1 MSLSRSYFFF
11 SPFFDEPTGCA
22 LFAFFPCV
30 IRMPVVGCAPL
41 ALLPRV
47 VRAPVLGRA
56 YSVTPTFFHAGL
68 YKILRKPKDESP
80 KYFARRANHF
90 QDAKGKKNLSWLE
103 SAVLRTE
110 NGAWRIHFFHS
121 TRVPSE

>member
-1 MSLSRSYFFF
+1 
-11 SPFFDEPTGCA
+11 
-22 LFAFFPCV
+22 
-30 IRMPVVGCAPL
+30 MPVVGCAPL

-56 YSVTPTFFHAGL
+56 YSATPTFFHAGL

-80 KYFARRANHF
+80 KYFARRANHL
-90 QDAKGKKNLSWLE
+90 QDATVKKNLSWLE

-110 NGAWRIHFFHS
+110 NGAWMIHFFYS
-121 TRVPSE
+121 TIVPLTNHGTLLIQLRRLFSP